1 MKIMYFVFFGE
12 AIALR
17 IVSGGAERYS
27 ELIK

>member
-1 MKIMYFVFFGE
+1 MYFVFFGE